1 MNIQRQRIVF
11 IYVVLQHSTGILA
24 QLNDGKNWNDVSI
37 QMMDNVLPS
46 DSNYYDA
53 SKRYPIHIRS
63 VDYITIIQF
72 KAINIHK
79 ENLFILRIS
88 ACFDELPQDYGTVEG
103 CEGEWT
109 CLDWAGI
116 GPKSSTNLCLEN
128 WSKYRYCVPN
138 SNGKIQDYCK
148 IACKTCG
155 RSIQLPIGRHFSNS
169 IEKMLY

>member
-63 VDYITIIQF
+63 VDYITI
-72 KAINIHK
+72 
-79 ENLFILRIS
+79 
-88 ACFDELPQDYGTVEG
+88 
-103 CEGEWT
+103 
-109 CLDWAGI
+109 
-116 GPKSSTNLCLEN
+116 
-128 WSKYRYCVPN
+128 
-138 SNGKIQDYCK
+138 
-148 IACKTCG
+148 
-155 RSIQLPIGRHFSNS
+155 
-169 IEKMLY
+169 